1 MRPSLCILTKS
12 EHRNLE
18 KLVSDALIE
27 LPLQDELLQKDIL
40 WRVRVYNQ
48 TISQTNVYVN
58 GLSKYQQILKH

>member
-12 EHRNLE
+12 EHYSLE

-27 LPLQDELLQKDIL
+27 LPLLDELLQKDIL
-40 WRVRVYNQ
+40 WRVCVCNQ

-58 GLSKYQQILKH
+58 GLSK

>member
-1 MRPSLCILTKS
+1 MRPSLCIRTKS
-12 EHRNLE
+12 EHRSLE

-48 TISQTNVYVN
+48 TISQTTVYVN
-58 GLSKYQQILKH
+58 GLSKYQQSN